1 MSLLPLRLNL
11 LDYISHYGY
20 NLIMNY
26 LFLDMECS
34 NGNDICSFGY
44 VLADENFNVLQQNDV
59 LINPESKFVLTNRAG
74 TQGISLA
81 YDKDEFYAAPK
92 FPDRYEFVKSL
103 VENPENFVV
112 GFAVSND
119 AGFIRRA
126 CMRYSLPQLS
136 FKFFDTQ
143 RLDAAI
149 HNEGNIRSLQKV
161 IDLYGIE
168 QDEENILHKSDD
180 DAFFTLEILQKMLEE
195 IGMSLPEAI
204 KAYPQ
209 CCGETADGNITFEGH
224 SISNI
229 DKMRKKDV
237 IVFRMNCAELKNRYA
252 GTKGVLSGKKISF
265 ERAFESK
272 NYRKMI
278 VLAEKIYSLG
288 GRLCSSHDC
297 DLFVCTNAESTQ
309 AERAKQCGASLVSLP
324 EFLSLTG
331 MTEEE
336 LSAAVEK
343 TDIKALKQK
352 ADLL

>member
-1 MSLLPLRLNL
+1 
-11 LDYISHYGY
+11 
-20 NLIMNY
+20 
-26 LFLDMECS
+26 
-34 NGNDICSFGY
+34 
-44 VLADENFNVLQQNDV
+44 
-59 LINPESKFVLTNRAG
+59 
-74 TQGISLA
+74 
-81 YDKDEFYAAPK
+81 
-92 FPDRYEFVKSL
+92 
-103 VENPENFVV
+103 
-112 GFAVSND
+112 
-119 AGFIRRA
+119 
-126 CMRYSLPQLS
+126 
-136 FKFFDTQ
+136 
-143 RLDAAI
+143 
-149 HNEGNIRSLQKV
+149 
-161 IDLYGIE
+161 
-168 QDEENILHKSDD
+168 
-180 DAFFTLEILQKMLEE
+180 
-195 IGMSLPEAI
+195 
-204 KAYPQ
+204 
-209 CCGETADGNITFEGH
+209 
-224 SISNI
+224 
-229 DKMRKKDV
+229 MRKKDV